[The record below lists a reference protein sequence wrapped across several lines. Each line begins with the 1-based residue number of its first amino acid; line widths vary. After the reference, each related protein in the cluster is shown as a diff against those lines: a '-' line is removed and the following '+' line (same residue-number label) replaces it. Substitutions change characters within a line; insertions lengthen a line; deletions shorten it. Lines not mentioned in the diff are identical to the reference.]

1 MQLTIRGQNTHLLEC
16 TGSESIAELKVCISH
31 WHCIEALYYWKW
43 PFPCGIV

>member
-31 WHCIEALYYWKW
+31 QALYCMKW
-43 PFPCGIV
+43 RLLLVE